1 VSASSEKQ
9 DGGTKLSKKVFEQE
23 KRNGKMSNHFNS
35 KNTLQNIW
43 QVGQYI
49 QYKQTS
55 YKGFRNIKFFTN
67 LRNLLAF
74 KATQTE
80 NEN

>member
-1 VSASSEKQ
+1 
-9 DGGTKLSKKVFEQE
+9 
-23 KRNGKMSNHFNS
+23 MSNHFNS